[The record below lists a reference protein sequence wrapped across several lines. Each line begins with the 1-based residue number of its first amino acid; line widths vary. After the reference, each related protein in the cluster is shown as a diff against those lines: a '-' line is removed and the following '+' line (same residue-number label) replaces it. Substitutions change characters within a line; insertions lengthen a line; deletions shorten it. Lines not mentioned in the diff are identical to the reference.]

1 MSHDSEQGSHFDSF
15 TLRQKLKDQR
25 IFDSRELRGA
35 ILHHNNPYK
44 IPKPSIP
51 MNQETLRENTIQSF
65 QHVKQHI
72 AQLEHALIQNQAE
85 IAQLKDQLQSL
96 SIALSQLNGSLDKAI
111 AKPKKRKK
119 PARKKK
125 KKN

>member
-1 MSHDSEQGSHFDSF
+1 
-15 TLRQKLKDQR
+15 
-25 IFDSRELRGA
+25 
-35 ILHHNNPYK
+35 
-44 IPKPSIP
+44 

-119 PARKKK
+119 STRKKPARKKK